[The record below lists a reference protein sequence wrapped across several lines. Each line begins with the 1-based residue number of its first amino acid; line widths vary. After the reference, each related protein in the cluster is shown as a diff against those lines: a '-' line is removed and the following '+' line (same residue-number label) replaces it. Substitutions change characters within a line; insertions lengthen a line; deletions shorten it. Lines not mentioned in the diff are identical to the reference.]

1 MIEVFIWTVVI
12 FLFLLSLFSVAV
24 FLTVF
29 MVEKELDQF
38 DEEN

>member
-1 MIEVFIWTVVI
+1 MIEVLIWTVVV
-12 FLFLLSLFSVAV
+12 FLFLLSLLSVAV

-38 DEEN
+38 DKEN

>member
-1 MIEVFIWTVVI
+1 MIEVLIWTVVV
-12 FLFLLSLFSVAV
+12 FLFLLSLLSIAV

-38 DEEN
+38 DKEN